1 MVLLT
6 CMTPVYWTFTFM
18 VIDSFQYFRNED
30 LPNAIIHSVMA
41 LSKETFNLSVV
52 RKGML
57 EMACNGRR
65 NFSLVDIEAIS
76 DVAFGVFIIGGPVG
90 KVLFLE
96 CRQTYFFGTQILKH
110 IQLVDFIIHL
120 YWVYGRACRILETP
134 SAHHGG

>member
-1 MVLLT
+1 MMGCLLILKLTLKVKFMVLLT

-65 NFSLVDIEAIS
+65 KF
-76 DVAFGVFIIGGPVG
+76 
-90 KVLFLE
+90 
-96 CRQTYFFGTQILKH
+96 C
-110 IQLVDFIIHL
+110 
-120 YWVYGRACRILETP
+120 
-134 SAHHGG
+134 